1 MTDNDRVLL
10 KSGFVRSTIEN
21 LHDGNETSRIC
32 FVALDCN

>member
-21 LHDGNETSRIC
+21 LHNGNET